1 MIRFERWWAPD
12 VLLLIGVV
20 VFVGCTTKSDI
31 DELQV
36 SVRQAELTEVFRVGA
51 AESDSAVVFGDIEDI
66 GVNSDGHLLVAD
78 DDASVIY
85 VFSESGDSLRTF
97 GGPGLGPGEFESI
110 RDMDIGPGD
119 SVFVWDG
126 RRGRLLIF
134 EPETFQFSYDIE
146 VKLSDD
152 DRYASGLTLISDD
165 LLLMRFSWSYSLSAD
180 EDEHTFNTLQ
190 FVSRDGRPVG
200 EPVLRMPVT
209 RDLLFRTES
218 GIGLVLLPFSRRSS
232 AKPGP
237 DGTFYYGWSDSISF
251 DVYSASGDLLRTVRY
266 GHEAIPVT
274 QQELNEWMQNKS
286 EEAKQVVRR
295 EADIPKTKP
304 AYSTFTVSDEG
315 QIWVQHTPAS
325 DSLDVPWTVLGLD
338 NQPVFRLELPPDVTV
353 RVVKGNRVYAT
364 AKLEDGAPY
373 VIAYEYD

>member
-1 MIRFERWWAPD
+1 MRFERWWAPD
-12 VLLLIGVV
+12 VLLLIGIV

-36 SVRQAELTEVFRVGA
+36 NVRQAELMEVFRVGA

-78 DDASVIY
+78 DDAGVIY

-97 GGPGLGPGEFESI
+97 GGLGLGPGEFESI

-126 RRGRLLIF
+126 RRERLLIF

-146 VKLSDD
+146 VEVSGD
-152 DRYASGLTLISDD
+152 YSAVSGLISISND
-165 LLLMRFSWSYSLSAD
+165 LLLMRFTSSYSLYAD
-180 EDEHTFNTLQ
+180 EDEQTFDTIQLVN
-190 FVSRDGRPVG
+190 RDGRPVG

-209 RDLLFRTES
+209 RHLVYRTES
-218 GIGLVLLPFSRRSS
+218 GGIGLLLLPFIRHSS

-237 DGTFYYGWSDSISF
+237 DGTIYYGWSDSISF

-274 QQELNEWMQNKS
+274 QQDLDERMQNMD
-286 EEAKQVVRR
+286 AKRR
-295 EADIPKTKP
+295 EMFRSADIPKTRP

-315 QIWVQHTPAS
+315 QIWVKHTPAS
-325 DSLDVPWTVLGLD
+325 DSLDVPWTVLAQLRHFPSILSD
-338 NQPVFRLELPPDVTV
+338 FST
-353 RVVKGNRVYAT
+353 
-364 AKLEDGAPY
+364 
-373 VIAYEYD
+373 